1 MSISDQVSDASIPA
15 KITTPVVISLPDHAI
30 EIDGFGTIG
39 IVSWDDQL
47 NPSYDE
53 QNVNDQWFIQADRL
67 TITET
72 PEPSTWALTLA
83 GFVGLAFVSYS
94 ARPSGRAGAW
104 RLRPT
109 QRGADSTPRSAP
121 TR

>member
-1 MSISDQVSDASIPA
+1 M
-15 KITTPVVISLPDHAI
+15 ISLPDHAI

-83 GFVGLAFVSYS
+83 GFVGLAFVSYRR
-94 ARPSGRAGAW
+94 ARPAARALGA
-104 RLRPT
+104 
-109 QRGADSTPRSAP
+109 
-121 TR
+121 